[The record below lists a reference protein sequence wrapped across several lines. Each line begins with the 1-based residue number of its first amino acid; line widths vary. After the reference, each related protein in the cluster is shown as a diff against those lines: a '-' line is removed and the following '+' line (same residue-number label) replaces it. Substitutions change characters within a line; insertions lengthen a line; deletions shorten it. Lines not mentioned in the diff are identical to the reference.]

1 MLHNQVAINVS
12 AAMQEKGTAKSN
24 AQLNFFSN
32 IGFIQYFG
40 KSKYKSDVQKMEGK
54 GK

>member
-12 AAMQEKGTAKSN
+12 ATIQAKGTAKSN
-24 AQLNFFSN
+24 VDLNFFST
-32 IGFIQYFG
+32 IGVIQPYG
-40 KSKYKSDVQKMEGK
+40 KSKYRSYVQKMEGK